1 MHSFIQLPL
10 FILSYTHFSFPLCV
24 KLRAAKSKPACCFNW
39 SKYLR
44 RTKHYKH
51 HWKQSGLYG
60 SIQKPK
66 PAINHK
72 SVYHC
77 LSSQRSALCNNRNA
91 FSIYNIGRWD
101 FGDAVCQ
108 MQGFIDVF
116 STYATPATLGLT
128 AINRYV
134 KIVKTNHYKK
144 YFSPLRSKIW
154 LCCVWI
160 FLLLYLLTG
169 QATNL
174 LSFEFVPGF
183 EVCALGFANM
193 RVRIVH
199 FCMMFGLF
207 FTVPLCSGMF
217 SYYKVLSTT
226 HQHQVNTAPSLRYRT
241 NCGGSSSL
249 KEIQVTRVLLYVAS
263 GFLCCW
269 IPVWAF
275 ILWKRFSPETCPWK
289 AANLVTFFLFLSAT
303 INPFIYAFT
312 NCGFQTE
319 FRKLLCCRHASN
331 QVAVADVDEVRERE
345 DEANV

>member
-1 MHSFIQLPL
+1 M
-10 FILSYTHFSFPLCV
+10 
-24 KLRAAKSKPACCFNW
+24 
-39 SKYLR
+39 
-44 RTKHYKH
+44 
-51 HWKQSGLYG
+51 
-60 SIQKPK
+60 
-66 PAINHK
+66 
-72 SVYHC
+72 
-77 LSSQRSALCNNRNA
+77 
-91 FSIYNIGRWD
+91 
-101 FGDAVCQ
+101 
-108 MQGFIDVF
+108 
-116 STYATPATLGLT
+116 
-128 AINRYV
+128 

-169 QATNL
+169 RATNL

-249 KEIQVTRVLLYVAS
+249 KEIHVTRVLLYVAT

-269 IPVWAF
+269 IPMWAF
-275 ILWKRFSPETCPWK
+275 ILWKRFSPETCPRK

-331 QVAVADVDEVRERE
+331 QVSVADVDEVRERE

>member
-1 MHSFIQLPL
+1 MSNLELPNRSL
-10 FILSYTHFSFPLCV
+10 PVLLIEASICVALNITSIIGNSLVCMAAYRNPNMRSTTNLYIIALAVSDLLCATIEMPLASTT
-24 KLRAAKSKPACCFNW
+24 L
-39 SKYLR
+39 
-44 RTKHYKH
+44 
-51 HWKQSGLYG
+51 
-60 SIQKPK
+60 I
-66 PAINHK
+66 
-72 SVYHC
+72 
-77 LSSQRSALCNNRNA
+77 
-91 FSIYNIGRWD
+91 IGRWD

-160 FLLLYLLTG
+160 FLFLYLLTG
-169 QATNL
+169 RATNL

-249 KEIQVTRVLLYVAS
+249 KEIHVTRVLLYVAT
-263 GFLCCW
+263 GFLCSW
-269 IPVWAF
+269 IPMWAF
-275 ILWKRFSPETCPWK
+275 ILWKRFSPETCLRK
-289 AANLVTFFLFLSAT
+289 AENLVTFFLFLSAT
-303 INPFIYAFT
+303 INPFICAFT

-331 QVAVADVDEVRERE
+331 QVSVADVDEVSERE

>member
-1 MHSFIQLPL
+1 MSNLELPSRSL
-10 FILSYTHFSFPLCV
+10 PVLLIEASICVALNITSITGNSLVCMAAYRNPNLRSTTNLYIIALAVSDLLCATIEMPLASTT
-24 KLRAAKSKPACCFNW
+24 L
-39 SKYLR
+39 
-44 RTKHYKH
+44 
-51 HWKQSGLYG
+51 
-60 SIQKPK
+60 I
-66 PAINHK
+66 
-72 SVYHC
+72 
-77 LSSQRSALCNNRNA
+77 
-91 FSIYNIGRWD
+91 IGRWD

-108 MQGFIDVF
+108 IQGFIDVF

-128 AINRYV
+128 AVNRYV

-169 QATNL
+169 RATNL

-226 HQHQVNTAPSLRYRT
+226 HQHQVNTAPSLCYWT

-249 KEIQVTRVLLYVAS
+249 KEIHLTRVLLYVAT

-269 IPVWAF
+269 IPMWAF
-275 ILWKRFSPETCPWK
+275 ILWKRFSPETCPRR

-331 QVAVADVDEVRERE
+331 QVAAADVDEVRERE
-345 DEANV
+345 DEADV

>member
-1 MHSFIQLPL
+1 MSNLELPSRSL
-10 FILSYTHFSFPLCV
+10 PVLLIEASICVALSITSITGNSLVCMAAYRNPNLRSTTNLYIIALAVSDLLCATIEMPLASTT
-24 KLRAAKSKPACCFNW
+24 L
-39 SKYLR
+39 
-44 RTKHYKH
+44 
-51 HWKQSGLYG
+51 
-60 SIQKPK
+60 I
-66 PAINHK
+66 
-72 SVYHC
+72 
-77 LSSQRSALCNNRNA
+77 
-91 FSIYNIGRWD
+91 IGRWD

-108 MQGFIDVF
+108 IQGFIDVF

-128 AINRYV
+128 AVNRYV

-169 QATNL
+169 RATNL
-174 LSFEFVPGF
+174 LSFEFVPSF

-249 KEIQVTRVLLYVAS
+249 KEIHLTRVLLYVAT

-269 IPVWAF
+269 IPMWAF
-275 ILWKRFSPETCPWK
+275 ILWKRFSPETCPRR

-319 FRKLLCCRHASN
+319 FRKLLCCRHTSN
-331 QVAVADVDEVRERE
+331 QVAAADVDEVRERE
-345 DEANV
+345 DEADV

>member
-1 MHSFIQLPL
+1 MSNLELPNRSL
-10 FILSYTHFSFPLCV
+10 PVLLIEASICVALNITSIIGNSLVCMAAYRNPNMRSTTNLYIIALAVSDLLCATIEMPLASTT
-24 KLRAAKSKPACCFNW
+24 L
-39 SKYLR
+39 
-44 RTKHYKH
+44 
-51 HWKQSGLYG
+51 
-60 SIQKPK
+60 I
-66 PAINHK
+66 
-72 SVYHC
+72 
-77 LSSQRSALCNNRNA
+77 
-91 FSIYNIGRWD
+91 IGRWD

-169 QATNL
+169 RATNL

-249 KEIQVTRVLLYVAS
+249 KEIHVTRVLLYVAT

-269 IPVWAF
+269 IPMWAF
-275 ILWKRFSPETCPWK
+275 ILWKRFSPETCPRK

-331 QVAVADVDEVRERE
+331 QVSVADVDEVRERE

>member
-1 MHSFIQLPL
+1 MSNLELPNRSLPVLLIEASICVALNITGIIGNSLVCMAAYRNPNMRSTTNLYIIALAVSDLLCATIEMPLASTTLEDGILATRYAKCKVLLTCFLLTQPLQPLVWLQL
-10 FILSYTHFSFPLCV
+10 TDTW
-24 KLRAAKSKPACCFNW
+24 KL
-39 SKYLR
+39 YR
-44 RTKHYKH
+44 RT
-51 HWKQSGLYG
+51 
-60 SIQKPK
+60 
-66 PAINHK
+66 
-72 SVYHC
+72 
-77 LSSQRSALCNNRNA
+77 
-91 FSIYNIGRWD
+91 
-101 FGDAVCQ
+101 
-108 MQGFIDVF
+108 
-116 STYATPATLGLT
+116 TT
-128 AINRYV
+128 
-134 KIVKTNHYKK
+134 KK

-169 QATNL
+169 RATNL

-249 KEIQVTRVLLYVAS
+249 KEIHVTRVLYVAT

-269 IPVWAF
+269 IPMWAF
-275 ILWKRFSPETCPWK
+275 ILWKRFSPETCPRK

-331 QVAVADVDEVRERE
+331 QVSVADVDEVRERE

>member
-1 MHSFIQLPL
+1 MLCL
-10 FILSYTHFSFPLCV
+10 DFP
-24 KLRAAKSKPACCFNW
+24 F
-39 SKYLR
+39 
-44 RTKHYKH
+44 
-51 HWKQSGLYG
+51 
-60 SIQKPK
+60 
-66 PAINHK
+66 
-72 SVYHC
+72 
-77 LSSQRSALCNNRNA
+77 
-91 FSIYNIGRWD
+91 F
-101 FGDAVCQ
+101 
-108 MQGFIDVF
+108 
-116 STYATPATLGLT
+116 
-128 AINRYV
+128 
-134 KIVKTNHYKK
+134 
-144 YFSPLRSKIW
+144 
-154 LCCVWI
+154 
-160 FLLLYLLTG
+160 YLLTG
-169 QATNL
+169 RATNL

-249 KEIQVTRVLLYVAS
+249 KEIHVTRVLLYVAT
-263 GFLCCW
+263 GFLCSW
-269 IPVWAF
+269 IPMWAF
-275 ILWKRFSPETCPWK
+275 ILWKRFSPETCLRK
-289 AANLVTFFLFLSAT
+289 AENLVTFFLFLSAT

-331 QVAVADVDEVRERE
+331 QVSVADVDEVSERE

>member
-1 MHSFIQLPL
+1 MSNLELPNRSL
-10 FILSYTHFSFPLCV
+10 PVLLIEASICVALNITSIIGNSLVCMAAYRNPNMRSTTNLYIIALAVSDLLCATIEMPLASTT
-24 KLRAAKSKPACCFNW
+24 L
-39 SKYLR
+39 
-44 RTKHYKH
+44 
-51 HWKQSGLYG
+51 
-60 SIQKPK
+60 I
-66 PAINHK
+66 
-72 SVYHC
+72 
-77 LSSQRSALCNNRNA
+77 
-91 FSIYNIGRWD
+91 IGRWD

-160 FLLLYLLTG
+160 FLFLYLLTG
-169 QATNL
+169 RATNL

-249 KEIQVTRVLLYVAS
+249 KEIHVTRVLLYVAT
-263 GFLCCW
+263 GFLCSW
-269 IPVWAF
+269 IPMWAF
-275 ILWKRFSPETCPWK
+275 ILWKRFSPETCLRK

-331 QVAVADVDEVRERE
+331 QVSVADVDEVSERE

>member
-1 MHSFIQLPL
+1 MSNLELPNRSL
-10 FILSYTHFSFPLCV
+10 PVLLIEASICVALNITSIIGNSLVCMAAYRNPNMRSTTNLYIIALAVSDLLCATIEMPLASTT
-24 KLRAAKSKPACCFNW
+24 L
-39 SKYLR
+39 
-44 RTKHYKH
+44 
-51 HWKQSGLYG
+51 
-60 SIQKPK
+60 I
-66 PAINHK
+66 
-72 SVYHC
+72 
-77 LSSQRSALCNNRNA
+77 
-91 FSIYNIGRWD
+91 IGRWD

-160 FLLLYLLTG
+160 FLLLNLLTG
-169 QATNL
+169 RATNL

-249 KEIQVTRVLLYVAS
+249 KEIHVTRVLLYVAT
-263 GFLCCW
+263 GFLCSW
-269 IPVWAF
+269 IPMWAF
-275 ILWKRFSPETCPWK
+275 ILWKRFSPETCPRK
-289 AANLVTFFLFLSAT
+289 AVNLVTFFPFLSAT

-312 NCGFQTE
+312 NCGF
-319 FRKLLCCRHASN
+319 
-331 QVAVADVDEVRERE
+331 
-345 DEANV
+345 

>member
-1 MHSFIQLPL
+1 MSNLELPNRSL
-10 FILSYTHFSFPLCV
+10 PVLLIEASICVALNITSIIGNSLVCMAAYRNPNMRSTTNLYIIALAVSDLLCATIEMPLASTT
-24 KLRAAKSKPACCFNW
+24 L
-39 SKYLR
+39 
-44 RTKHYKH
+44 
-51 HWKQSGLYG
+51 
-60 SIQKPK
+60 I
-66 PAINHK
+66 
-72 SVYHC
+72 
-77 LSSQRSALCNNRNA
+77 
-91 FSIYNIGRWD
+91 IGRWD

-128 AINRYV
+128 VINRYV

-169 QATNL
+169 WATNL

-193 RVRIVH
+193 RDRIVH

-249 KEIQVTRVLLYVAS
+249 KEIHVTRVLLYVAT

-269 IPVWAF
+269 IPMWAF
-275 ILWKRFSPETCPWK
+275 ILWKRFSPETCPRK
-289 AANLVTFFLFLSAT
+289 AVNLVTFFPFLSAT